1 MKEAQEFVRKS
12 LAEAKEEV
20 KNEEI
25 DFGDQSDSDEDERLF
40 YAQMNQKIV
49 EKAEQDV

>member
-1 MKEAQEFVRKS
+1 MRTA

-25 DFGDQSDSDEDERLF
+25 DFGDQSESDEDEWEF

-49 EKAEQDV
+49 DKAANEEN